1 MVVISDFLDPS
12 GFERSFD
19 MLRHYRQDLFTVHL
33 YDPDERNPILPDE
46 VLLRDAELGDL
57 ERVKVTPALM
67 DAYTH
72 AFDTHVAALED
83 YCKKNGWG
91 FISSSTEN
99 PFEDLILQV
108 FRQGRFLT

>member
-1 MVVISDFLDPS
+1 
-12 GFERSFD
+12 
-19 MLRHYRQDLFTVHL
+19 
-33 YDPDERNPILPDE
+33 
-46 VLLRDAELGDL
+46 
-57 ERVKVTPALM
+57 
-67 DAYTH
+67 
-72 AFDTHVAALED
+72 VAALED